1 MKQTCKRVA
10 IYARGAS
17 KNANGYFN
25 PLESQIEILKAIV
38 QSKEQWDCVGV
49 YADDGMPG
57 TNADR
62 PEFQRLL
69 ADCRSGKIDVILA
82 HSVSRIARDTA
93 LLLSTLHEL
102 HELGIELVCE
112 KNA

>member
-1 MKQTCKRVA
+1 MA
-10 IYARGAS
+10 IYARVAS

-38 QSKEQWDCVGV
+38 QSREQWNCVGV
-49 YADDGMPG
+49 YAGDGMPG

-93 LLLSTLHEL
+93 LLLSTLREL